1 MNDIGMYET
10 FEEVSSKQLFFKKI
24 IVEIG
29 YPFSKVFFK
38 KEDFILA
45 SKITSLK
52 FLGGFNDDD
61 SENRKIFLNNVIVDN
76 EEIVPQEDETILEN
90 FIIKN
95 KKNLKEENFF
105 TVKIKNTSQLEY
117 IKHLVC
123 LDNYEN
129 VFDM

>member
-105 TVKIKNTSQLEY
+105 TVKIKDTSQLEY

-129 VFDM
+129 VFDL